1 MSAAWT
7 LALNNALVYQ
17 VYHRLSRV
25 FILNY
30 DQSMMTWEKK
40 IFYIFNIFSYLTNSF
55 FLEGINQINQSE
67 IEDSIQLA
75 SDWIKSAQKDVN
87 KLIAVTLLPSL
98 L

>member
-1 MSAAWT
+1 
-7 LALNNALVYQ
+7 
-17 VYHRLSRV
+17 
-25 FILNY
+25 
-30 DQSMMTWEKK
+30 MMTWEKK

-98 L
+98 LLNYAQTEYWILNW

>member
-1 MSAAWT
+1 
-7 LALNNALVYQ
+7 
-17 VYHRLSRV
+17 
-25 FILNY
+25 
-30 DQSMMTWEKK
+30 MMTWEKK
-40 IFYIFNIFSYLTNSF
+40 ISYIFNIFSYLTNSF